1 MATGR
6 ILIVL
11 AAALSGGCIL
21 FIHQP
26 IRSGLTA
33 SVVGIVGKDDI
44 HEIAGNYFANYHE
57 PFWIKYG
64 KHRGQFLH
72 VRLSTSKDLGLFSD
86 RKHLGIYIR
95 WRFCDNTRQEVHLGI
110 PQVFINGREV
120 DRLHRNFPRQDGT
133 GRFVY
138 NAILRI
144 RDHRSEEERLI
155 GAFDVVAEAFDLE
168 REPRD
173 VCVEFRFPSKLHG
186 YRTRAARI
194 PKRGDSSGTRC

>member
-1 MATGR
+1 M
-6 ILIVL
+6 
-11 AAALSGGCIL
+11 

-44 HEIAGNYFANYHE
+44 HEIAGDYFENYRE
-57 PFWIKYG
+57 SFWT
-64 KHRGQFLH
+64 KHGRHSGQFLH
-72 VRLSTSKDLGLFSD
+72 VRLSTSKDLGAFSD
-86 RKHLGIYIR
+86 RKHLGLYIR
-95 WRFCDNTRQEVHLGI
+95 WRFCDNARQEVRLGI
-110 PQVFINGREV
+110 PQAFANGREV

-138 NAILRI
+138 NAILRV
-144 RDHRSEEERLI
+144 REDRPEDDRRRFAS
-155 GAFDVVAEAFDLE
+155 GVAEEAFDLE

-173 VCVEFRFPSKLHG
+173 VCVAFRFPSKLSG

-194 PKRGDSSGTRC
+194 PKEEIAAALGVDVSFARHRK